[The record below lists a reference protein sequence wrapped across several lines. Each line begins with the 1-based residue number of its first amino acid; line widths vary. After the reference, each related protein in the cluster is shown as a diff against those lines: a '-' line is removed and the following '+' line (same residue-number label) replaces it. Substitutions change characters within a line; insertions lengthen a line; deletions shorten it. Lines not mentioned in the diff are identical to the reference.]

1 MVPLS
6 KIFIPKCEKNW
17 NNILLFDIVPIFCF
31 YDSCLSS
38 FFFLY
43 TAAIPMPD
51 AITPKIHFPGEV
63 WSPVDGL
70 SFPVWLSGVFV
81 GDRVGET
88 DGTFVGDGVRLGVF
102 VGVLVGSL
110 VGVCVGVLVGS
121 LVGSLVG
128 VGVGV
133 LVGSSVGV
141 GVGVG
146 VGVSAVSFSARM

>member
-6 KIFIPKCEKNW
+6 KIFIPRCEKNW

-70 SFPVWLSGVFV
+70 SFPVWLSGILV
-81 GDRVGET
+81 GDRVGER

-102 VGVLVGSL
+102 VGVLVGVS
-110 VGVCVGVLVGS
+110 VGVLVGS

-141 GVGVG
+141 GVGDG
-146 VGVSAVSFSARM
+146 VGVSAVSFSARI

>member
-70 SFPVWLSGVFV
+70 SFPVWLSGILV
-81 GDRVGET
+81 GDRVGER

-102 VGVLVGSL
+102 VGVLVGVS
-110 VGVCVGVLVGS
+110 VGVLVGS

-141 GVGVG
+141 GVGDG
-146 VGVSAVSFSARM
+146 VGVSAVSFSARI

>member
-51 AITPKIHFPGEV
+51 AITPKIHFPVEV

-70 SFPVWLSGVFV
+70 SFPVWLSGILV
-81 GDRVGET
+81 GDRVGER

-102 VGVLVGSL
+102 VGVLVGVS
-110 VGVCVGVLVGS
+110 VGVLVGS

-141 GVGVG
+141 GVGDG
-146 VGVSAVSFSARM
+146 VGVSAVSFSARI